1 MLSESTYSEKDE
13 TAQFWFN
20 MKTLRVEVGPQS
32 SAKNRIGPFANR
44 HDAELALS
52 KVRERSKVWADD
64 ESALD

>member
-1 MLSESTYSEKDE
+1 MLSESSYSEKDE

-44 HDAELALS
+44 HDAESALA
-52 KVRERSKVWADD
+52 KVRERSRAWSDD